1 MSKSQINFEALKKGN
16 QWIDGINALNN
27 KIWVNLSNPVFI
39 ENIITGTPQI
49 SQGAKIAIAQI
60 KKLGLSGKF
69 TRPRHTK
76 NVMAFEYE

>member
-1 MSKSQINFEALKKGN
+1 MEKAQINFEALKKGN
-16 QWIDGINALNN
+16 QWIDKVDALQN
-27 KIWVNLSNPVFI
+27 KLWVNLSQPVFI

-49 SQGAKIAIAQI
+49 SQGAKIAIAQV

-69 TRPRHTK
+69 TRPRNTQ